1 MLAPNRTY
9 LAPALLVD
17 ELARAGVRHACVT
30 PGSRSSP
37 VTIALGTHPGLRTW
51 THLDERAA
59 GFFALGL
66 AKATRSPVALACTS
80 GTAAANLLPAVIEAF
95 QARVPLVVLTAN
107 RPPELRD
114 CGAPQTIDQH
124 RLFGSHVRW
133 FFELPVPEASPD
145 ALRAARTLACR
156 ALATACG
163 PPAGPVHLD
172 LPLREPLAP
181 DVLADDIPVAADRDP
196 AAAGRPL
203 TPWVRIHDVPL
214 VADPAAV
221 GDIGA
226 MLARAR
232 RPAIVAGPLDDP
244 DPSLPDAVATLALRL
259 GAPVLAEPA
268 SNLRRRV
275 VDPVLVDAHDAL
287 LRVEAFRDAHA
298 PDAVLRLGGLPT
310 SKALGAWLAQQPA
323 VPQIVLDGDGGWAD
337 PAGVVSAVVRGA
349 PARTVRALADAVTE
363 ATPDPHWLWRW
374 RRAGCVAR
382 RALHAALEEERAPF
396 EGHVIAGLADALPPD
411 AILYAGNS
419 LAIRDLDW
427 FWPAKAPG
435 IRFLCNR
442 GANGIDGFVSSVL
455 GAAADGER
463 RTVGLCGDL
472 SFLHDAG
479 GLLAAHRHG
488 VRATFVVL
496 DNDGGGIFDHLPV
509 AGVAPR
515 YEELFVTPHGL
526 DLTPIVEAYG
536 SHAARITEP
545 AMLAQ
550 ALAEALRRSQ
560 TSVLHVAIDRARSL
574 AAHRRA
580 WRRAADTLG
589 LAA

>member
-17 ELARAGVRHACVT
+17 ELVRAGVHHACVT

-37 VTIALGTHPGLRTW
+37 VTIALATHPGLRVW

-66 AKATRSPVALACTS
+66 ARATRSPVALACTS

-95 QARVPLVVLTAN
+95 QAHVPLVVLTAN

-133 FFELPVPEASPD
+133 FFELPVPEASLD
-145 ALRAARTLACR
+145 ALRTARTIACR
-156 ALATACG
+156 AVATACAA
-163 PPAGPVHLD
+163 PAGPVHLD

-181 DVLADDIPVAADRDP
+181 DVVPNDIPPAVERD
-196 AAAGRPL
+196 AAAGGRPGA
-203 TPWVRIHDVPL
+203 PWVRIHDVAP

-221 GDIGA
+221 IEIGA
-226 MLARAR
+226 MLAQGR

-268 SNLRRRV
+268 SNLRHPT

-287 LRVEAFRDAHA
+287 LRVDAFRDAHR
-298 PDAVLRLGGLPT
+298 PDVVLRLGALPT
-310 SKALGAWLAQQPA
+310 SKAVGTWLAQDPA
-323 VPQIVLDGDGGWAD
+323 LPQVVLDAGGGWTD
-337 PAGVVSAVVRGA
+337 PAGIVSAVVRGA
-349 PARTVRALADAVTE
+349 PAGTLRALADTVTDV
-363 ATPDPHWLWRW
+363 APDPHWLWRW
-374 RRAGCVAR
+374 RRAGCIAR
-382 RALHAALEEERAPF
+382 RALRAALYEEPAAF
-396 EGHVIAGLADALPPD
+396 EGRVIATLAEVLPAD

-427 FWPAKAPG
+427 FWPAGAPA

-455 GAAADGER
+455 GAAADAAR
-463 RTVGLCGDL
+463 PTVGLCGDL
-472 SFLHDAG
+472 SFLHDVG
-479 GLLAAHRHG
+479 GLLASHRHG
-488 VRATFVVL
+488 VRAVFIVL

-509 AGVAPR
+509 AGLAPR

-526 DLTPIVEAYG
+526 DLAPIVEAYG
-536 SHAARITEP
+536 ARAVRIAEP
-545 AMLAQ
+545 A
-550 ALAEALRRSQ
+550 ALGGAVAEALCGSR
-560 TSVLHVAIDRARSL
+560 TTVLHVTIDRAHSL

-580 WRRAADTLG
+580 WRRAAGSLG

>member
-1 MLAPNRTY
+1 MRAPNRTY
-9 LAPALLVD
+9 LTPALLID

-37 VTIALGTHPGLRTW
+37 VTIALGTHPAVRTW

-66 AKATRSPVALACTS
+66 AKATRTPVALACTS

-95 QARVPLVVLTAN
+95 QARVPLIVLTAN

-133 FFELPVPEASPD
+133 FFELPIPEASPD
-145 ALRAARTLACR
+145 VLRTARAIACR
-156 ALATACG
+156 AVATARG
-163 PPAGPVHLD
+163 APAGPVHLD

-181 DVLADDIPVAADRDP
+181 DMLPDDVPVALERDP
-196 AAAGRPL
+196 AATGRPRA
-203 TPWVRIHDVPL
+203 PWIRIHDVPL

-221 GDIGA
+221 IDVA
-226 MLARAR
+226 TMLGRAR

-287 LRVEAFRDAHA
+287 LRVAAFRDAHA
-298 PDAVLRLGGLPT
+298 PDVVLRLGALPT
-310 SKALGAWLAQQPA
+310 SKALGAWLAQHPA
-323 VPQIVLDGDGGWAD
+323 VPQIVLDGDGGWTD

-349 PARTVRALADAVTE
+349 PARTVRALADAVTDV
-363 ATPDPHWLWRW
+363 APDPHWLWRW

-382 RALHAALEEERAPF
+382 RALRAALEEEDAPF
-396 EGHVIAGLADALPPD
+396 EGHVIATLAEVLPPD

-427 FWPAKAPG
+427 FWPAGTPG

-455 GAAADGER
+455 GAAADAEGP
-463 RTVGLCGDL
+463 TIGLCGDL

-488 VRATFVVL
+488 VRAIFVVL
-496 DNDGGGIFDHLPV
+496 DNDGGGIFDHLPL
-509 AGVAPR
+509 AQLAPR

-536 SHAARITEP
+536 GHAVRIIEP
-545 AMLAQ
+545 GTLGEAIAA
-550 ALAEALRRSQ
+550 ALCRPR